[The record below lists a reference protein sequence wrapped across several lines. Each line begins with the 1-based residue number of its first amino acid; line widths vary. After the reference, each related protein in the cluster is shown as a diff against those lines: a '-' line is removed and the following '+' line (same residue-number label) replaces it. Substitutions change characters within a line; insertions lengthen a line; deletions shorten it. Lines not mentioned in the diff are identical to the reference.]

1 MRAPRHDSKPLN
13 RLVNLLLLLGWLL
26 SSHGVAP
33 AVCMAAA
40 LLDGDHEVKVGV
52 ASNGALA
59 VVLSHEGKSAAELM
73 SHQHDALCRMLMAFA
88 KTPESKAGDHV
99 LAFKPVDDAARAQR
113 LAAAGSC
120 EAKTQAPAVVVQV
133 FYAAKP
139 VSQEGRVWQ
148 ARCSTWSQGQALKAG
163 RVVMRC

>member
-1 MRAPRHDSKPLN
+1 MRAPRQDSKPLN

-33 AVCMAAA
+33 AICMAAA
-40 LLDGDHEVKVGV
+40 LLDGDHEVKIGV
-52 ASNGALA
+52 SNNGAMA
-59 VVLSHEGKSAAELM
+59 VVLTHEGKSAAELI

-88 KTPESKAGDHV
+88 KAPASNAGDHV

-113 LAAAGSC
+113 LAAAASC
-120 EAKTQAPAVVVQV
+120 EVKTKAPVVVVQG
-133 FYAAKP
+133 FYVAKP
-139 VSQEGRVWQ
+139 AFHEGIVWQ
-148 ARCSTWSQGQALKAG
+148 VRRSTWSQGQALKTG

>member
-33 AVCMAAA
+33 AICMAAA

-52 ASNGALA
+52 SNNGAMA
-59 VVLSHEGKSAAELM
+59 VVLTHEGKSAAELI

-88 KTPESKAGDHV
+88 KTPASNAGDHV

-113 LAAAGSC
+113 LAAAASS
-120 EAKTQAPAVVVQV
+120 EVKTKAPVVVVQGLCTT
-133 FYAAKP
+133 KP
-139 VSQEGRVWQ
+139 SSTLGM
-148 ARCSTWSQGQALKAG
+148 ARQVRRSTWSQGQALLSL
-163 RVVMRC
+163 V

>member
-1 MRAPRHDSKPLN
+1 MRAPRQDSKPLN

-52 ASNGALA
+52 SNNGAMA
-59 VVLSHEGKSAAELM
+59 VVLSHEGKSAAELI
-73 SHQHDALCRMLMAFA
+73 SHQHDALCRVLMAFA
-88 KTPESKAGDHV
+88 KTPESNAGDHV

-113 LAAAGSC
+113 LAAAGNC
-120 EAKTQAPAVVVQV
+120 VAKAKAPVVVVQD

-139 VSQEGRVWQ
+139 VSREGMAWQ
-148 ARCSTWSQGQALKAG
+148 VRRSAWSQGQVLKTG

>member
-40 LLDGDHEVKVGV
+40 LLDGDHEVKIGV
-52 ASNGALA
+52 SNNGAMA
-59 VVLSHEGKSAAELM
+59 VVLTHEGKSAAELI

-88 KTPESKAGDHV
+88 KTPASNAGDHV

-113 LAAAGSC
+113 LATAGSC
-120 EAKTQAPAVVVQV
+120 EAKMKAPVEGVLC

-139 VSQEGRVWQ
+139 ACHHGIVWQ
-148 ARCSTWSQGQALKAG
+148 VRHSTWSQGQSLKTG